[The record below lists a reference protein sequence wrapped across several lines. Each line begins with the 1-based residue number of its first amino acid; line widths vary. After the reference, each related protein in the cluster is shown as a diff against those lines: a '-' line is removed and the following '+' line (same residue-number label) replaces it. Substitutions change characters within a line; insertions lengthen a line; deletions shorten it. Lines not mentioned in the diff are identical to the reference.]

1 MTRRAAALAV
11 LATLAGCTAVAS
23 DRRDRSEAAEL
34 RDALK
39 DRVAGQPQRCIQP
52 TRIDGPQIIGQ
63 TLLYREGSR
72 LWRTDPVDGCPS
84 LRGDPI
90 IIAEVYGG
98 QLCRNDRFRT
108 LQRGGMTIPGP
119 YCRYGD
125 FTPYTRVK
133 R

>member
-1 MTRRAAALAV
+1 MRPGV
-11 LATLAGCTAVAS
+11 LVGMLLLAGCAATAS

-34 RDALK
+34 QDALK
-39 DRVAGQPQRCIQP
+39 DRVAGKSERCIQP
-52 TRIDGPQIIGQ
+52 TRIDGPQIIGE

-72 LWRTDPVDGCPS
+72 LWRTDVVGGCPS

-133 R
+133 H